1 MQNFFLFLDN
11 ETSGLPKNWS
21 APYAEEKK
29 WPHVIQIAWIIYDKD
44 YNEVK
49 RENHFINNNDFTIDQ
64 SSQKIHHITKE
75 YLLVHGEDRKNI
87 MLKFEKDIESYKP
100 LIIGHF
106 MEFDY
111 HMINVEFER
120 IGFSSIF
127 KKQSFFCTMKA
138 SAPFVKNP
146 SVELLK
152 LNKFYAELFNEEP
165 KTSHNALSDALN
177 TARIFFHLLISGQI
191 NQSVIASQDNNFA
204 LKGNPSLGISKA
216 RKIINRLFSIVFH
229 G

>member
-1 MQNFFLFLDN
+1 MQDFFLLVDT

-21 APYAEEKK
+21 APYADEKS
-29 WPHVIQIAWIIYDKD
+29 WPYIIQFAWIIYDKN

-49 RENHFINNNDFTIDQ
+49 RENHYINNNDFKIAQ
-64 SSQKIHHITKE
+64 SSQNIHHITKD
-75 YLLVHGEDRKNI
+75 YLVAHGEDRKNV
-87 MLKFEKDIESYKP
+87 MLKFEEDVENYKP

-111 HMINVEFER
+111 HMINVEYER
-120 IGFSSIF
+120 IGVSSIF
-127 KKQSFFCTMKA
+127 KKQPFFCTMKA

-152 LNKFYAELFNEEP
+152 LNAFYAELFDEEP
-165 KTSHNALSDALN
+165 KASHNALSDALN
-177 TARIFFHLLISGQI
+177 TAKIFFHLLTSGQI
-191 NQSVIASQDNNFA
+191 NQSVIASQDNDFA
-204 LKGNPSLGISKA
+204 LERNPSSGISKA
-216 RKIINRLFSIVFH
+216 RKIINRLFSFVFY